1 MIMIFKT
8 ITLYNLFS
16 YYGKIVFHLNTPEK
30 GKNIVLITGR
40 NGHGKTSFINSVK
53 LLFSGVSEELR
64 SGIPGSSSSKLSLK
78 QYLLGSRDLWAGVF
92 NRKAKKKGQKR
103 FYIKIEWEE
112 KAGIVEATREWR
124 ITGKNEYQQHFRID
138 STFMETVLKDQ
149 EAQDFLDE
157 RLPQDYIPF
166 FYFDSEQIHKMIDI
180 SQNNLQKHMERL
192 LNISQIET
200 AREYIGKALSDW
212 KKAAMVE
219 KEKASLQEMENA
231 LYEKKSSIAENK
243 EKATY
248 LKDEIFELE
257 DEIEETSKRLD
268 RLRENSQ
275 IGDEKKLKKERDHI
289 EKSIEELT
297 LSIADDLTDDTP
309 LLFNSEIIIK
319 AAAFI
324 KIILE
329 SDAGTQSDLIN
340 SFIRTLPINLFD
352 SPPFPDP
359 SLSEYQT
366 DFYRKRLIQLLEAYK
381 PVHDNQ
387 KSLFFIE
394 KKRASLISDMIA
406 PYLNVDHRKKTLAE
420 SLKKI
425 NNNKNRAVEIEL
437 RLDDIPGLTQ
447 QEREEFEGTKK
458 ELSQKSEIKG
468 KKEGEIK
475 EIGEKIQSF
484 ESEIKKITKDIKYQE
499 KQVRIS
505 GSAKNKVDL
514 SNKLKSFFKAYKDEL
529 KKKRRKEIE
538 SKLDTYSKKLITSN
552 TQIEKIEVYDDFS
565 LHPVDK
571 SGTSIGINSLSSGIR
586 QLIATALL
594 WSLKDVSG
602 KTVPLVIDTPLGRI
616 DKEHQENLLNYYYP
630 SVGKQVIILPTDS
643 ELDLNKYKLLQPYIC
658 QEFQLRNSDGE
669 STEYV
674 EEPMYKT
681 SSKALNHG

>member
-1 MIMIFKT
+1 M
-8 ITLYNLFS
+8 
-16 YYGKIVFHLNTPEK
+16 FHLNTPEK
-30 GKNIVLITGR
+30 EKNIILIAGR
-40 NGHGKTSFINSVK
+40 NGHGKTSFINSIK
-53 LLFSGVSEELR
+53 LLFSGTSEELR
-64 SGIPGSSSSKLSLK
+64 SGIPGSSGKSLKPK
-78 QYLLGSRDLWAGVF
+78 QYLLGSQDLWAGVF

-112 KAGIVEATREWR
+112 EAGVVEAIREWI
-124 ITGKNEYQQHFRID
+124 ITGENEYQPHFRITA
-138 STFMETVLKDQ
+138 TFMETILKDQ
-149 EAQDFLDE
+149 EAQEFLDE

-200 AREYIGKALSDW
+200 AREYISKAQSDW

-219 KEKASLQEMENA
+219 KEKASLQEKENN
-231 LYEKKSSIAENK
+231 LSEKKRAIAENN

-248 LKDEIFELE
+248 RKDEILELE

-275 IGDEKKLKKERDHI
+275 IGDEKKLKEELKYI
-289 EKSIEELT
+289 EMTIEELT
-297 LSIADDLTDDTP
+297 LSIADDLTDDAP
-309 LLFNSEIIIK
+309 LLFNSEIIKK

-324 KIILE
+324 KIIME

-352 SPPFPDP
+352 NPPFPDP

-366 DFYRKRLIQLLEAYK
+366 NFYKKRLVQLLEAYK
-381 PVHDNQ
+381 PVHDKQ
-387 KSLFFIE
+387 KSFFFIE
-394 KKRASLISDMIA
+394 KKRAGLISDIIA
-406 PYLNVDHRKKTLAE
+406 PYLSVDHRKKALTE

-425 NNNKNRAVEIEL
+425 NNHKNRAVEIKHI
-437 RLDDIPGLTQ
+437 LDDIPGLTQ
-447 QEREEFEGTKK
+447 QEKEEFEDTKK
-458 ELSQKSEIKG
+458 ELSQKSELKG
-468 KKEGEIK
+468 EKEQEIK
-475 EIGEKIQSF
+475 EIGEKIRSF
-484 ESEIKKITKDIKYQE
+484 ESELEKLIRDIKYQE
-499 KQVRIS
+499 KQVTIS

-514 SNKLKSFFKAYKDEL
+514 SNKLKSFFKAYKDKL
-529 KKKRRKEIE
+529 KKKRRQEIE
-538 SKLDTYSKKLITSN
+538 SKLNTYSQKLITSS
-552 TQIEKIEVYDDFS
+552 TQIKKIKVYDDFS

-571 SGTSIGINSLSSGIR
+571 SDVPIGINSLSSGIR

-616 DKEHQENLLNYYYP
+616 DRKHQENLLNYYYP

-643 ELDLNKYKLLQPYIC
+643 ELDLNKYNLLQPYIS
-658 QEFQLRNSDGE
+658 QEFQLGNPDGE